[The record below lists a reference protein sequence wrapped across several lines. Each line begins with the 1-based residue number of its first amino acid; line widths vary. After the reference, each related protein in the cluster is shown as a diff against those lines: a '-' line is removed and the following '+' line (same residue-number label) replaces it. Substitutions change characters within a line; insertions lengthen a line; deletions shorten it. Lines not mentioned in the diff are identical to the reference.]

1 MTIKLSSVGVD
12 VHLTMP
18 FFFSLTHLF
27 FEQNFEEL
35 QMKVYSGYTS
45 SRVIMH
51 EGHKRKTG
59 RHRDAK

>member
-51 EGHKRKTG
+51 EGHKKNR
-59 RHRDAK
+59 

>member
-12 VHLTMP
+12 VRLTMP

-35 QMKVYSGYTS
+35 QMKVLNAQD
-45 SRVIMH
+45 IH
-51 EGHKRKTG
+51 HPE
-59 RHRDAK
+59 